1 MRPLDIELREVP
13 AESMTPTR
21 IHLEKKVDHL
31 KGNWFEWSCTACMP
45 DGKTVEGSVQ
55 ADGQGEMI
63 AEETFEEC

>member
-1 MRPLDIELREVP
+1 
-13 AESMTPTR
+13 MTPTR